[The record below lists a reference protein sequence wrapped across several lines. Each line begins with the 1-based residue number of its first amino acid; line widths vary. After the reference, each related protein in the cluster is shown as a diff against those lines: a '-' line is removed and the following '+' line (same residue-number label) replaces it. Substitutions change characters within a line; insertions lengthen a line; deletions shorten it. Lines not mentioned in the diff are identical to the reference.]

1 MINGIYNDTPKSK
14 IETVYHEVECKSAL
28 NKTKTDRFHF
38 GYTLNVYRGCIHSC
52 PYCYARYTHPYLGF
66 EKANDFDKFIFVKT
80 NIKERLEKE
89 LSSKNWNRDLVSL
102 GTATDPYQPIEK
114 KYKLVRKCLR
124 LLADYHTPVIF
135 STKSDLVTR
144 DLDILSEINTKSLAA
159 VAITLTTADD
169 SMRKLFEPRASSI
182 KRRIKALMEIKK
194 SGVKTGLH
202 LLPIMK
208 YINDTSES
216 ISEVIRIAKEC
227 DVDYFIYGGL
237 NTKSPVVRVNLLDAV
252 KRYDPAIH
260 SIYQREF
267 NKNTFNNKRYTD
279 YIDKLVKNEMKKHNL
294 KPASLNDIMRK
305 AYINMRHEN
314 KNRQKKKTELQL
326 SLF

>member
-1 MINGIYNDTPKSK
+1 MINRINNDTKNQK
-14 IETVYHEVECKSAL
+14 YKTVYQEIECKSAL
-28 NKTKTDRFHF
+28 NKTKTDKFHF

-66 EKANDFDKFIFVKT
+66 ENANDFDRFIFIKT
-80 NIKERLEKE
+80 NVSERLEKE
-89 LSSKNWNRDLVSL
+89 LSSKNWNKDLVSL
-102 GTATDPYQPIEK
+102 GTATDPYQPVEK

-124 LLADYHTPVIF
+124 KLADYHTPVIF
-135 STKSDLVTR
+135 STKSDLVIR
-144 DLDILSEINTKSLAA
+144 DLDILTEINTKSLSA
-159 VAITLTTADD
+159 VAITLTTADED
-169 SMRKLFEPRASSI
+169 LRKLFEPRASSV
-182 KRRIKALMEIKK
+182 KKRIKALMEIKK

-202 LLPIMK
+202 LLPLMK
-208 YINDTSES
+208 YINDSAES

-252 KRYDPAIH
+252 KRFDPTIH

-267 NKNTFNNKRYTD
+267 NKNTFNNKRYSD

-305 AYINMRHEN
+305 AYINIRSDN
-314 KNRQKKKTELQL
+314 KHRQKKKEELQL